1 MNDLN
6 KHLAA
11 IREGV
16 ADIGDEEQL
25 RVYFTLALM
34 IRKILVRKGRLV
46 LRDDLLWHP
55 TQEQLT
61 SFIDFVVVK
70 NQRRFVKKLAE
81 EMTMTKER
89 MDH

>member
-1 MNDLN
+1 MTMNDLN

-34 IRKILVRKGRLV
+34 IRKILVRKKPATLC
-46 LRDDLLWHP
+46 
-55 TQEQLT
+55 
-61 SFIDFVVVK
+61 
-70 NQRRFVKKLAE
+70 E
-81 EMTMTKER
+81 EVG
-89 MDH
+89 